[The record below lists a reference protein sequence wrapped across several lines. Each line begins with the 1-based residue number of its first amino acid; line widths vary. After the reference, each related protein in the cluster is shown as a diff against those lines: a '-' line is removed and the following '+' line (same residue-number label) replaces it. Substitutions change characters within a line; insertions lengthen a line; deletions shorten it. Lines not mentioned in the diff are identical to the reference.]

1 MSEQQPTEA
10 RPALEPL
17 PVPMPRIIEVGLGL
31 WLVALAVI
39 LLVPA
44 LHEGTRCWWPWG
56 AVAGLG
62 LGLAGYAYVRR
73 GRGNASEA

>member
-1 MSEQQPTEA
+1 MSEQQPSEA
-10 RPALEPL
+10 RPPLEPL

-31 WLVALAVI
+31 WLVALVVI

-44 LHEGTRCWWPWG
+44 LHEGSRSWWPWG
-56 AVAGLG
+56 AVAGLA
-62 LGLAGYAYVRR
+62 LGLIGYAYVRR